1 MRSEEGVV
9 AFGWLKDVGPST
21 ELYRWFSLEKWREF
35 RRRYFASATNQ
46 RRRGA
51 IREAASRGVRIAEHD
66 LDGILADYSSDA
78 VLFVPSGPLKRLD
91 AINPLFEALVSE
103 FQKRASSFRMRQ
115 RSVDGDHAYI
125 LQDHRNRGQ
134 LVRIRYRHVCCKERK
149 NSSPSVRCQDQA
161 EALIVALRAG
171 GGTGAC

>member
-1 MRSEEGVV
+1 MSVPAPNCTDGSALRSGVNSG
-9 AFGWLKDVGPST
+9 ADTLPARPSSGGVGRSAKLPAAA
-21 ELYRWFSLEKWREF
+21 LYRCS
-35 RRRYFASATNQ
+35 
-46 RRRGA
+46 
-51 IREAASRGVRIAEHD
+51 IVRIAEHD

-149 NSSPSVRCQDQA
+149 NSSPSVCCQDQA
-161 EALIVALRAG
+161 EALIVALRVG